1 MSSSKDSDTALLYIN
16 KSAIEQRLAQF
27 TKVVADKPSICR
39 RDADSL
45 LFERFLQS
53 RIAGAPAHMVTAQP
67 SGVVAF
73 RCWLGSCSGK
83 GRTVVHARDCE
94 AIGTSELSNYSTAE
108 GGCTLQY
115 AHDFLG
121 EK

>member
-1 MSSSKDSDTALLYIN
+1 MSSSKDSDTALLYIG

-27 TKVVADKPSICR
+27 TKVVADKPSTRR

-53 RIAGAPAHMVTAQP
+53 RVAGGPAHTVTAQP

-73 RCWLGSCSGK
+73 LCWPDSCSEK
-83 GRTVVHARDCE
+83 GRKVVHARDCE

-108 GGCTLQY
+108 RGCTLQC
-115 AHDFLG
+115 AHGFLG